1 MGVQGVMCRHVRAGG
16 HVPACA
22 RRWAYGEPGWARI
35 AALAPAVLQCAEEG
49 DSVAFRIV
57 TGAAN
62 EAVRAA
68 VTVAERSRLKGHRF
82 KLVLSGARSDV
93 SCGVRSCL
101 CVSFLVLL
109 GTPL

>member
-1 MGVQGVMCRHVRAGG
+1 M
-16 HVPACA
+16 PACA
-22 RRWAYGEPGWARI
+22 GRWAYAEPGWARI

-82 KLVLSGARSDV
+82 KLVLSGARFSV
-93 SCGVRSCL
+93 SCYFKAC
-101 CVSFLVLL
+101 
-109 GTPL
+109 

>member
-1 MGVQGVMCRHVRAGG
+1 MQWG

-22 RRWAYGEPGWARI
+22 SRWAYAEPGWARI
-35 AALAPAVLQCAEEG
+35 AALAPAVLRCAEEG

-82 KLVLSGARSDV
+82 KMVLSGDSPRS
-93 SCGVRSCL
+93 SAIPRAP
-101 CVSFLVLL
+101 VLAL
-109 GTPL
+109 RCTGPTRASMRA